1 MTKEKL
7 EEIKKDYPNLYEL
20 MTIEGQD
27 ITARDAIKSCID
39 LFLYDMKNRGFKYQ
53 IRESSPYIRIIA
65 YSTTDKRY
73 DFEFYYREYPSEEI
87 MGVKFGKGDLVLNAK
102 GNFSIRIPIVKNED
116 NSEEGKYIFKIQQ
129 GRFDKDLFNRF
140 VKLRGAL
147 FPYMNI
153 TPEET
158 LERTF

>member
-1 MTKEKL
+1 MTKERL

-27 ITARDAIKSCID
+27 ITVKNVIKHCID
-39 LFLYDMKNRGFKYQ
+39 SFLYAMKSRGFKYQ
-53 IRESSPYIRIIA
+53 IRETSPYIRIIA
-65 YSTTDKRY
+65 YSTTDRRY
-73 DFEFYYREYPSEEI
+73 DFEFYYREYPSVEI
-87 MGVKFGKGDLVLNAK
+87 FGVKFGKGDLVLNAK
-102 GNFSIRIPIVKNED
+102 GNFSIRTLIAKNED
-116 NSEEGKYIFKIQQ
+116 NSEEGKYIFNRQQ
-129 GRFDKDLFNRF
+129 ETYDNDLFNRF
-140 VKLRGAL
+140 INLLGAL